1 MRNTLLNEFKNE
13 SQKSENHDYDI
24 YQWLIGV
31 FESDL
36 SDKDVLAK
44 MRDMESR
51 YDEII
56 TEYMSRVDMVDD
68 EECSSDYQYAMRD
81 VETAV
86 QEQKIISN
94 YLSKTKA

>member
-51 YDEII
+51 YDEVI

-68 EECSSDYQYAMRD
+68 EECSSDYQDAMCD
-81 VETAV
+81 VETAI

-94 YLSKTKA
+94 YLSKTKV

>member
-13 SQKSENHDYDI
+13 SQKSENYDYDI

-56 TEYMSRVDMVDD
+56 TEYMSRVDMVDG
-68 EECSSDYQYAMRD
+68 EECPSDYQDAMRD
-81 VETAV
+81 VETAI

>member
-1 MRNTLLNEFKNE
+1 MRNTLLNEIRNE
-13 SQKSENHDYDI
+13 SQKSENRDYDI

-51 YDEII
+51 YDEVI

-68 EECSSDYQYAMRD
+68 EECSSDYQDAMRD
-81 VETAV
+81 VETAI